1 MYRFRVPEIF
11 LGCFLTVA
19 VFATGMLFEGPKQA
33 PGPAQS
39 ISQQEAASEGH
50 KAQNPDAE
58 LTGSTWLT
66 KDAAGFFAFSLVL
79 VGLGQ
84 ALLFFVQLRYMRNG
98 MDDATIAANAAKESA
113 DTAKVQAEVARDTL
127 RTMQETAKQQL
138 RAYIAVRDVRIYYA
152 DGEWQPNI
160 QVTYRNYGQTPA
172 HAVGNRINY
181 FFQIAGPATFN
192 ATSEND
198 PHLMY
203 LAPSQEKTTTVLI
216 PQVHWNLFKDAVAK
230 KGIAFFI
237 FGEIHYIDVFG
248 EARWTKYRL
257 QLDPDDD
264 GIKEDGFTFCAGGNE
279 AN

>member
-138 RAYIAVRDVRIYYA
+138 RA
-152 DGEWQPNI
+152 
-160 QVTYRNYGQTPA
+160 
-172 HAVGNRINY
+172 
-181 FFQIAGPATFN
+181 
-192 ATSEND
+192 
-198 PHLMY
+198 
-203 LAPSQEKTTTVLI
+203 
-216 PQVHWNLFKDAVAK
+216 
-230 KGIAFFI
+230 
-237 FGEIHYIDVFG
+237 
-248 EARWTKYRL
+248 
-257 QLDPDDD
+257 
-264 GIKEDGFTFCAGGNE
+264 
-279 AN
+279 